1 MGVTRQMRHPSP
13 GVGAARP
20 KKKKGYLCIRLVIN
34 SGNDKHDTLLS
45 LWSSQFLDQEGSE
58 LASANKEQG
67 ERQKGP
73 QIENP
78 VREPCV

>member
-1 MGVTRQMRHPSP
+1 M
-13 GVGAARP
+13 
-20 KKKKGYLCIRLVIN
+20 IN
-34 SGNDKHDTLLS
+34 SGNDKRDTLLS
-45 LWSSQFLDQEGSE
+45 LWSSQFLYQEGSE

-78 VREPCV
+78 AREPCI